1 MSWVLQV
8 PKVTAFLGPK
18 MMVALEKVAS
28 GFEYGHFL
36 GIYVKFLGLC
46 DLEVADLAMVRFEN
60 L

>member
-1 MSWVLQV
+1 
-8 PKVTAFLGPK
+8 

-28 GFEYGHFL
+28 GFKYGNFL